1 MKTISYK
8 SKTKLIKKI
17 LEDENI
23 RELSKS
29 SVFGKILKRKENA
42 DIYFHSGNIDKET
55 LENIQ
60 NAKKVIV
67 NSNRIKKELSEF
79 EEKIEVVY
87 PSIDIKY
94 DDIDKIKNEVY
105 SQLDIE
111 TNKKTLLFTAKNFK
125 TSGVYDFLNI
135 INYLNYKNF
144 VAIIAGDKKEI
155 ANLKFKISRMDLS
168 EKLILLDDF
177 KDMDKLFIASDIF
190 LLPTT
195 KKTFNTNILKAMY
208 CKCAVFTTVTNDAS
222 ELVDVFSTM
231 ESPQDRSMQFKLDAL
246 LHDDTELNTIKEQ
259 NYNVAKE
266 FTFEKQLERV
276 NLIIN
281 SF

>member
-17 LEDENI
+17 LEDENLK
-23 RELSKS
+23 ELSKS

-67 NSNRIKKELSEF
+67 NSNRIKKELNEF

-87 PSIDIKY
+87 PSIDIQY
-94 DDIDKIKNEVY
+94 NNIDKIKNEVY

-111 TNKKTLLFTAKNFK
+111 ISKKTLLFTAKNFK

-195 KKTFNTNILKAMY
+195 NKTFNTNILKAMY

>member
-17 LEDENI
+17 LEDENLK
-23 RELSKS
+23 ELPKS

-42 DIYFHSGNIDKET
+42 DIYFHSGKIDKET

-94 DDIDKIKNEVY
+94 DDIDKIRNKVY

-111 TNKKTLLFTAKNFK
+111 TSKKTLLFTAKNFK

-177 KDMDKLFIASDIF
+177 EDMDKLFIASDIF

-195 KKTFNTNILKAMY
+195 NKTFNTNILKAMY

>member
-8 SKTKLIKKI
+8 SKTKLIEKI

-23 RELSKS
+23 KELSKS
-29 SVFGKILKRKENA
+29 SVFGKILKRKEYA
-42 DIYFHSGNIDKET
+42 DIYFHSGNLDKET
-55 LENIQ
+55 QENIQ

-67 NSNRIKKELSEF
+67 NSNRVKKELSEF
-79 EEKIEVVY
+79 EEKIKVVY
-87 PSIDIKY
+87 PSIDIRY
-94 DDIDKIKNEVY
+94 DDIEKIKNEVY

-111 TNKKTLLFTAKNFK
+111 ANKKTLFFTAKNFK

-135 INYLNYKNF
+135 INYLNYKSF

-155 ANLKFKISRMDLS
+155 ANLRFKISRIDLS
-168 EKLILLDDF
+168 EKLILVDDF
-177 KDMDKLFIASDIF
+177 KDINKLFIASDIF

-195 KKTFNTNILKAMY
+195 NKTFNTNILKAMY
-208 CKCAVFTTVTNDAS
+208 CKCAVFTTIINDAS

>member
-1 MKTISYK
+1 MKTITYK
-8 SKTKLIKKI
+8 SKTKLIEKI

-23 RELSKS
+23 KELSKS
-29 SVFGKILKRKENA
+29 SVFGKILKKKENA
-42 DIYFHSGNIDKET
+42 DVYFYSGSFDKEVQ
-55 LENIQ
+55 ENIQ

-67 NSNRIKKELSEF
+67 NSERVKKALSEF

-94 DDIDKIKNEVY
+94 DDIDKIRNEVY

-111 TNKKTLLFTAKNFK
+111 VNKKTIFFTAKNFK

-135 INYLNYKNF
+135 INYLNYKDF
-144 VAIIAGDKKEI
+144 VVIIAGDKKEI
-155 ANLKFKISRMDLS
+155 ANLRFKISRMEVN

-195 KKTFNTNILKAMY
+195 NKTFNTNILKAMY
-208 CKCAVFTTVTNDAS
+208 CKCAVFTTIINDAS

-246 LHDDTELNTIKEQ
+246 LHNKDELETIKQQ
-259 NYNVAKE
+259 NYDVAKE
-266 FTFEKQLERV
+266 YTLEKQLKKIRR
-276 NLIIN
+276 IIHI
-281 SF
+281 

>member
-144 VAIIAGDKKEI
+144 VAIITGDKKEI

-276 NLIIN
+276 YLIIN